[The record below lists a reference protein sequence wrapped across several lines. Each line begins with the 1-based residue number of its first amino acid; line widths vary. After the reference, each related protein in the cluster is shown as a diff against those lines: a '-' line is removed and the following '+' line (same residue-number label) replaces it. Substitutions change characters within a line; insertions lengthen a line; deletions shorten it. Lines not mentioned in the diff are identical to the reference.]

1 MPNFHSFLA
10 TLADPI
16 ASVLLSIASGILTA
30 IAIATVTD
38 VAGRVGR
45 RKEARQLREIF
56 ARHEKQ
62 LWEAS
67 SIHNAPKDQ
76 IRYVLHRHFLGN
88 TKLIVSVQMRHLTYE
103 QRFDILELVD
113 NRQHMMTELLDP
125 NKKIPSAEFYRQFFC
140 KVETLDWMQFKAEN
154 TSD

>member
-1 MPNFHSFLA
+1 MRNFHSFLA

-67 SIHNAPKDQ
+67 SIHNVPKDQ
-76 IRYVLHRHFLGN
+76 IRCVLHTHFLGN
-88 TKLIVSVQMRHLTYE
+88 AKLIVSVQMRHLTYE
-103 QRFDILELVD
+103 QRFDILELVE
-113 NRQHMMTELLDP
+113 NRQHVMTELLDP
-125 NKKIPSAEFYRQFFC
+125 NKQFPSAEFYRQFFC